1 MQLLRQF
8 VLAVANNECL
18 YVRTSYGR
26 VGARVSPFQLAAWI
40 DSESTSTRYRGHH
53 NRRRLS
59 CCGPLVDFHPGAV
72 EVFLPIHLSAMFV
85 VNLITAVLLFG
96 QFFDRAHAQHP
107 TRNCECTHFPG
118 AAHEPLILSFPDVFV
133 LGSGVIGK
141 LQTGLCST
149 LFGTAVLPLSC
160 SPMLG
165 CRI

>member
-1 MQLLRQF
+1 M
-8 VLAVANNECL
+8 
-18 YVRTSYGR
+18 
-26 VGARVSPFQLAAWI
+26 

-72 EVFLPIHLSAMFV
+72 EVFLPMPLSAMFV

-118 AAHEPLILSFPDVFV
+118 AAHEPLILSFPDAFV
-133 LGSGVIGK
+133 PGSGVIGK
-141 LQTGLCST
+141 LQQTGLALRYLARRFCRFRVCLCLVAGSRSR
-149 LFGTAVLPLSC
+149 LRPGPFALANFSIGRLLSMTTC
-160 SPMLG
+160 LE
-165 CRI
+165 